1 MTTAVVRPVG
11 SVDDLFRL
19 DPLDRFRALIAGGN
33 FPAWLR
39 AEPLTFD
46 RDDPIFGYGCGIEGC
61 GEHSTQAGLWCTQHA
76 RDRLSAQQR
85 GIGEAGW
92 KAAAVPFPTRPID
105 VGGSRGS
112 ACRFCPERDAVGD
125 GLCLRHRA
133 TWTRARKI
141 AGDGFDETRWAARQH
156 ALPGSGPCL
165 VPVCPGNAELS
176 PALCPRHRLAW
187 RHAGR
192 PSGTDLARWLP
203 TVKTGTRGTISL
215 AGLPPLLAAE
225 IRYGLWAHAVD
236 AAPARWH
243 PMWLRTLARS
253 CHAAGVGLADGPR
266 RG

>member
-19 DPLDRFRALIAGGN
+19 DPMDRFRALIAGGN

-76 RDRLSAQQR
+76 RDRLCAQQR

-92 KAAAVPFPTRPID
+92 KGAAVPFPTRPID

-133 TWTRARKI
+133 MWTRARKV
-141 AGDGFDETRWAARQH
+141 AGDGFDETRWR
-156 ALPGSGPCL
+156 
-165 VPVCPGNAELS
+165 PGNTTCRA
-176 PALCPRHRLAW
+176 PGRAW
-187 RHAGR
+187 YRSAR
-192 PSGTDLARWLP
+192 ATRSSRRRCVPGTGW
-203 TVKTGTRGTISL
+203 RGDT
-215 AGLPPLLAAE
+215 P
-225 IRYGLWAHAVD
+225 
-236 AAPARWH
+236 AAPAGSTWRGG
-243 PMWLRTLARS
+243 
-253 CHAAGVGLADGPR
+253 CR
-266 RG
+266 R